1 LGGGHG
7 PNGSVVAQ
15 TGGGGLV
22 LAFFFGFLKPYRWH
36 LLLVFTCVAITTA
49 AGLAAPWLIRLL
61 VQTTR
66 TSDNLAAAWNGILWL
81 AMGLLLCYALRSLG
95 QFVIFYVS
103 HIAAWRV
110 CHDVRMALYSHLQ
123 LLSPAFYA
131 NRQSGE
137 LTERVI
143 SDVENLEPLVADV
156 VNEFVVG
163 FFVTVGSVIVLL
175 TLDASLVL
183 VALLPLP
190 IATLATL
197 VLARHLGPA
206 FDGEGEQRGALSGV
220 LQDNLSGI
228 REIQIFNRET
238 YEHSRVQGVSDRL
251 ARQQILARKLTAV
264 QPVIVEG
271 ATGLS
276 TLLVVTIG
284 GWKTLQGTLAI
295 EDVVA
300 FILYVAALYQPLWTL
315 EMVNEALQKGRASL
329 KRIHEV
335 LSLSPDVRDAPNAI
349 NVERVKGDVT
359 FDNVKF
365 AYLTGHPVI
374 EDISVSV
381 KAGQM
386 LALVGHTGAGKSTLV
401 GLLARFYDPT
411 GGRILVDGMDLKDLR
426 LESLRRNLSMVLQD
440 VFLFNGTVRDNLRFG
455 KPDARDEEIVA
466 AARAA
471 HAHEFISALPHGYD
485 THIGERGVKLS
496 GGQKQRLSLARAI
509 LKDAPILILDE
520 ATSAVDSET
529 ESVIQ
534 EALETLRHGRTSVV
548 IAHRLSTVRKADVIL
563 VLEHGSVLEAG
574 NHQTLMAKGGKY
586 KRLYDTQFG
595 SSGEQLYA

>member
-1 LGGGHG
+1 M
-7 PNGSVVAQ
+7 
-15 TGGGGLV
+15 
-22 LAFFFGFLKPYRWH
+22 
-36 LLLVFTCVAITTA
+36 LLVFFCVALTTA

-61 VQTTR
+61 VQTVR
-66 TSDNLAAAWNGILWL
+66 TSSDIETAWRGVLWL
-81 AMGLLLCYALRSLG
+81 AFGLLFCYVFRSVG

-110 CHDVRMALYSHLQ
+110 CHDLRVALYSHLQ
-123 LLSPAFYA
+123 LLSPGFFA
-131 NRQSGE
+131 NCQSGE

-143 SDVENLEPLVADV
+143 SDVENIEPLVADV
-156 VNEFVVG
+156 INEFVVG
-163 FFVTVGSVIVLL
+163 FFVTIGSIIVLVS
-175 TLDASLVL
+175 LDASLVL

-190 IATLATL
+190 LATVATFL
-197 VLARHLGPA
+197 LARHLGPA
-206 FDGEGEQRGALSGV
+206 FDGESEQRGELSGI
-220 LQDNLSGI
+220 LQDNISGI

-238 YEHSRVQGVSDRL
+238 YEHSRIQGFSERL
-251 ARQQILARKLTAV
+251 ARQQILARNLTAI

-276 TLLVVTIG
+276 TLLVVVLG
-284 GWKTLQGTLAI
+284 SWKVLQGTLAI

-300 FILYVAALYQPLWTL
+300 FILYIAALYQPLWTL
-315 EMVNEALQKGRASL
+315 ELVNEALQKGRASL
-329 KRIHEV
+329 RRIHEV
-335 LSLSPDVRDAPNAI
+335 LSLSPDVRDAPNAVK
-349 NVERVKGDVT
+349 VERVRGDVT
-359 FDNVKF
+359 FDNVSF
-365 AYLTGHPVI
+365 SYITGHPVI
-374 EDISVSV
+374 ENISASV

-401 GLLARFYDPT
+401 SLLARFYDPT
-411 GGRILVDGMDLKDLR
+411 GGRILVDGSDLKEIK

-455 KPDARDEEIVA
+455 KPEASDEEITHA
-466 AARAA
+466 AKAA
-471 HAHEFISALPHGYD
+471 HAHEFIATLPQGYD
-485 THIGERGVKLS
+485 TPIGERGVKLS

-529 ESVIQ
+529 EAVIQ

-563 VLEHGSVLEAG
+563 VLEHGRVLEAG
-574 NHQTLMAKGGKY
+574 SHLELMKKGGRY
-586 KRLYDTQFG
+586 KRLHDTQFG
-595 SSGEQLYA
+595 GSGERLYA